1 MGCPNCGA
9 PGGGLAGCG
18 GCGLGRDP
26 DVGRGTWNTGQ
37 TKSQQYESQ
46 STSGRRGS
54 GCFPA
59 TARVRTPQG
68 WQEMGAITVGDTVLS
83 YDAESGRTR
92 ARTVT
97 KKLEYSPRTLWSIEL
112 SLSTSPILT
121 TKTHRFLTQRG
132 WIQAGKLRQGDHVV
146 MVNETFATDVQEV
159 RSVQRL
165 PKQEKVYNL
174 YTAGEHT
181 YVVEGCVVHNF
192 SVLRQL
198 RTWWHRTF
206 LDPQEVV
213 PGSVLASIKGI

>member
-1 MGCPNCGA
+1 MSCPNCGA
-9 PGGGLAGCG
+9 QGGGLAGCG

-37 TKSQQYESQ
+37 SQHYENRT
-46 STSGRRGS
+46 TSGRGG

-83 YDAESGRTR
+83 YDARSGLTR

-97 KKLEYSPRTLWSIEL
+97 KKLEHSPRTLWSIEL

-132 WIQAGKLRQGDHVV
+132 WIQGGKLRQGDQVV
-146 MVNETFATDVQEV
+146 MVNQAFATEAHEV
-159 RSVQRL
+159 RSVRML
-165 PKQEKVYNL
+165 PQQERVYNL

-181 YVVEGCVVHNF
+181 YLVEGCVVHNF
-192 SVLRQL
+192 SVLRSL
-198 RTWWHRTF
+198 RTWWHRRF
-206 LDPQEVV
+206 VDPQEERL
-213 PGSVLASIKGI
+213 SMARAELLGI